1 MIKREKTTFAI
12 LWRWATHA
20 LFVAPLLA
28 AAPATVWALSD
39 PFEPND
45 SFETAAR
52 LSGNVALSE
61 LTIDPPFDE
70 DFFDWTAFHDGLMR
84 VDILFSDVLG
94 DLDLDLFNASMQR
107 VAFSD
112 SLTDN
117 ESVSHDVF
125 AGQTYFVHVFGFGG
139 ATNTY
144 SLEISGPAPIPE
156 PSSTL
161 LVGVSLA
168 ALLGV
173 SKLRCPARL
182 ERATSRAT
190 SSDQPSRGR
199 GLELSGV

>member
-1 MIKREKTTFAI
+1 VIKREKRTFAS
-12 LWRWATHA
+12 LWRWATRA

-28 AAPATVWALSD
+28 AAPATVWALTDS
-39 PFEPND
+39 FESND

-61 LTIDPPFDE
+61 LTIEPAGDE
-70 DFFDWTAFHDGLMR
+70 DFFDWRAFRNGIMR
-84 VDILFSDVLG
+84 VDILFSHVVG
-94 DLDLDLFNASMQR
+94 DLDLELFDASMQR

-182 ERATSRAT
+182 ERATSRSAT
-190 SSDQPSRGR
+190 
-199 GLELSGV
+199 